1 MLAYIFVYSASS
13 FILDSFL
20 AVSIDLL
27 LDKNYYNV
35 AKNDLPVISSQLN
48 FNAQFL

>member
-1 MLAYIFVYSASS
+1 MLAYILVMIASA

-20 AVSIDLL
+20 AISVDLL
-27 LDKNYYNV
+27 LDKNYYNI